1 MIRKLIILGAVLCM
15 VFYTIWN
22 FYSEALS
29 YDPMSAVS
37 VKQPKIKKSDEIAS
51 AYSPAW
57 SREIQGKNLFSPA
70 RTYSEPKPVPVSVP
84 IVPPRRPELALRG
97 IVLNTFGEYVGFIEI
112 DNAKAVPMRKG
123 DKIQDIEVSDISAR
137 KVVLQWNNETINLS
151 IEKIKTLNK
160 PRTTE

>member
-1 MIRKLIILGAVLCM
+1 MFL
-15 VFYTIWN
+15 YTLWN

-29 YDPMSAVS
+29 YDPLSAVS
-37 VKQPKIKKSDEIAS
+37 VKQPKIKKADEIAS
-51 AYSPAW
+51 AYNPAW
-57 SREIQGKNLFSPA
+57 SGEIMDKNLFSPG
-70 RTYSEPKPVPVSVP
+70 RTYSVPKPVPASVSVAP
-84 IVPPRRPELALRG
+84 MRRPELALRG

-151 IEKIKTLNK
+151 IEKIKTINK